1 MRKIAEVSKSNESK
15 SSVFQALL
23 MFYRDKLEKD
33 ICTRQ
38 CGLPFVWPTGPCWPK
53 ARADAMAKLYSVN

>member
-38 CGLPFVWPTGPCWPK
+38 GGLSFVWPTD
-53 ARADAMAKLYSVN
+53 R